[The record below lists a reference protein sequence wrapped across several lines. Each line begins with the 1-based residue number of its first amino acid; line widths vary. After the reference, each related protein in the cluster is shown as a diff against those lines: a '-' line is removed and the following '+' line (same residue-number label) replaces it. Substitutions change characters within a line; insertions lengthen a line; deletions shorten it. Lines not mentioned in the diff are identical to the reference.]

1 MAGSLDIYK
10 SKLTTAEA
18 ALAGLPRRTT
28 AVLGFFASQP
38 PGVVAALGRAIGAG
52 AFDEVRLIYMHAT
65 AETGAALLKLEYCD
79 VLKLRP
85 FYIGPSERALV
96 AEGAKVGRKVVY
108 FIPISFSD
116 MPRAIRVEPQIDVF
130 AVQVSAMDRAGYF
143 SLGLTGAYSPAAL
156 ERAKKIIVEVNPNL
170 PRTFGAGLVHVS
182 DVAAIVEGNS
192 AIPTLSHPEAGAVDQ
207 QIADIIVPMVPDR
220 ACVQFGV
227 GGVPNMVASK
237 LAGHKD
243 LGVHSELLSD
253 GIADLVACG
262 AVSNRFKRT
271 NPGKT
276 VFNVA
281 MGSQRLYDLMHDNP
295 TMECWPADYVNDPR
309 VIGQNDNFISVNA
322 MIEID
327 LAGQVNAEYMMNHQY
342 SAVGGQLDFVRGAG
356 YSLGGKSIIA
366 SPSTAAHGKVSRIVP
381 RLQGPATDPRM
392 ETQYIVTEY
401 GAFDL
406 RARSS
411 DERALG
417 LIGIAHPAF
426 REQLLVEARRLNLVG

>member
-1 MAGSLDIYK
+1 MPSSIDAYK

-18 ALAGLPRRTT
+18 ALRGLPRRATM
-28 AVLGFFASQP
+28 VLGFFSSQP
-38 PGVVAALGRAIGAG
+38 PGVVGALAKAIKAG

-65 AETGAALLKLEYCD
+65 AETGASLLKLEYCD

-85 FYIGPSERALV
+85 FYVGPSERALV
-96 AEGAKVGRKVVY
+96 AEAAKVGRKVVY

-116 MPRAIRVEPQIDVF
+116 TPRAIRAEPLIDVF

-143 SLGLTGAYSPAAL
+143 SLGLTGAYSIAAL

-182 DVAAIVEGNS
+182 DVHAIVEGNS
-192 AIPTLSHPEAGAVDQ
+192 AIPVLGHPEAGAEDQ
-207 QIADIIVPMVPDR
+207 RIADIIVPMVPDR
-220 ACVQFGV
+220 ACVQFGI

-253 GIADLVACG
+253 GIADLVECG
-262 AVSNRFKRT
+262 AVTNRFKST

-281 MGSQRLYDLMHDNP
+281 MGSQRMYDLMHDNP

-309 VIGQNDNFISVNA
+309 VIGQNDNVISVNA

-327 LAGQVNAEYMMNHQY
+327 LAGQVNAEYMLHHQF
-342 SAVGGQLDFVRGAG
+342 SAAGGQLDFVRGAG
-356 YSLGGKSIIA
+356 YSRGGKSIIA

-381 RLQGPATDPRM
+381 QLQGPATDPRM
-392 ETQYIVTEY
+392 DTQYIVTEY
-401 GAFDL
+401 GVFDL
-406 RARSS
+406 RGKSS
-411 DERALG
+411 DERARG

-426 REQLLVEARRLNLVG
+426 REQLVADARRLHLIG

>member
-1 MAGSLDIYK
+1 MNTRL
-10 SKLTTAEA
+10 
-18 ALAGLPRRTT
+18 
-28 AVLGFFASQP
+28 SQSS
-38 PGVVAALGRAIGAG
+38 G
-52 AFDEVRLIYMHAT
+52 
-65 AETGAALLKLEYCD
+65 
-79 VLKLRP
+79 
-85 FYIGPSERALV
+85 
-96 AEGAKVGRKVVY
+96 
-108 FIPISFSD
+108 
-116 MPRAIRVEPQIDVF
+116 
-130 AVQVSAMDRAGYF
+130 
-143 SLGLTGAYSPAAL
+143 
-156 ERAKKIIVEVNPNL
+156 
-170 PRTFGAGLVHVS
+170 FGAGLVHVS
-182 DVAAIVEGNS
+182 DVAAIVEGAS

-253 GIADLVACG
+253 GIAELIACG

-356 YSLGGKSIIA
+356 YSQGGKSIIA

-392 ETQYIVTEY
+392 EPSI
-401 GAFDL
+401 
-406 RARSS
+406 S
-411 DERALG
+411 
-417 LIGIAHPAF
+417 
-426 REQLLVEARRLNLVG
+426 

>member
-143 SLGLTGAYSPAAL
+143 SLGLTGAYSLAAL

-182 DVAAIVEGNS
+182 DVAAIVEGTS

-253 GIADLVACG
+253 GIAELVECG

-356 YSLGGKSIIA
+356 YSLGGRSIIA

-392 ETQYIVTEY
+392 ETQYIVTEH

-406 RARSS
+406 RAKSS

-426 REQLLVEARRLNLVG
+426 REQLLAEARRLNLVG

>member
-1 MAGSLDIYK
+1 M
-10 SKLTTAEA
+10 TADPYQA
-18 ALAGLPRRTT
+18 FAWCMSPTWRR
-28 AVLGFFASQP
+28 SS
-38 PGVVAALGRAIGAG
+38 RAPA
-52 AFDEVRLIYMHAT
+52 
-65 AETGAALLKLEYCD
+65 
-79 VLKLRP
+79 
-85 FYIGPSERALV
+85 PSR
-96 AEGAKVGRKVVY
+96 R
-108 FIPISFSD
+108 
-116 MPRAIRVEPQIDVF
+116 
-130 AVQVSAMDRAGYF
+130 
-143 SLGLTGAYSPAAL
+143 
-156 ERAKKIIVEVNPNL
+156 
-170 PRTFGAGLVHVS
+170 
-182 DVAAIVEGNS
+182 S
-192 AIPTLSHPEAGAVDQ
+192 AIPAGAVDQ

-227 GGVPNMVASK
+227 GGVPNRVASK

-342 SAVGGQLDFVRGAG
+342 SAVGGQLDFVRGVG
-356 YSLGGKSIIA
+356 YSQGGKSITA
-366 SPSTAAHGKVSRIVP
+366 SPSTAAHGKVSP
-381 RLQGPATDPRM
+381 CAPSCPTN
-392 ETQYIVTEY
+392 
-401 GAFDL
+401 
-406 RARSS
+406 ARS
-411 DERALG
+411 A
-417 LIGIAHPAF
+417 
-426 REQLLVEARRLNLVG
+426 